1 MLKRQFFISLIVI
14 AICAFSLSISQA
26 AVVHAK
32 KGESVINYKL
42 VHPLH
47 TVDAT
52 CKDCDCDVYYD
63 DTSFKIMGVNVSAGV
78 LSFDSGNSNRDSHMG
93 EVVDAIDYPT
103 VSFKSD
109 TVKALNSDTLWV
121 EGELTFHD
129 VTKPISFKTAE
140 SFQTGETFFTGNFDI
155 SLTAFKIQRP
165 TLLLMP
171 VEDKLAIS
179 FKMVIPMLLK
189 K

>member
-1 MLKRQFFISLIVI
+1 MLKFKFF
-14 AICAFSLSISQA
+14 AAFLTVSLSLLFVNFSQA
-26 AVVHAK
+26 AVIHAK

-47 TVDAT
+47 TVDAA
-52 CKDCDCDVYYD
+52 CKDCDCTVYYND
-63 DTSFKIMGVNVSAGV
+63 SSLKVTGVDVDADV

-93 EVVDAIDYPT
+93 ETVDAIDYPT

-109 TVKALNSDTLWV
+109 TVEIVSPDTLLV
-121 EGELTFHD
+121 EGKLTFHD

-140 SFQTGETFFTGNFDI
+140 SFQSGETFFTGGFDI
-155 SLTAFKIQRP
+155 SLTAFKIKRP

-171 VEDKLAIS
+171 VEDKLALT
-179 FKMVIPMLLK
+179 FKMVIPMVLK